1 MDNRDD
7 ILQSEKGAEAAWRGF
22 STQTLYIAGRL
33 LECDDNELE
42 FYPEQVEDLL
52 VKRGES
58 ISELV
63 QVKNLTKDLSLSDL
77 SPQKQDSFFRRCL
90 KYKDNEEIILKVVSF
105 GNVGS
110 EMLTLL
116 QADSRTETS
125 IAKKLVSYGY
135 GTEDVE
141 WLLTHLQVEKV
152 SEDVLQ
158 KNIEVEMGKYTEIAA
173 ATELAY
179 EVLIIIFINCLEKL
193 NTHQRRD
200 GRKR

>member
-63 QVKNLTKDLSLSDL
+63 YNGIV
-77 SPQKQDSFFRRCL
+77 
-90 KYKDNEEIILKVVSF
+90 I
-105 GNVGS
+105 
-110 EMLTLL
+110 
-116 QADSRTETS
+116 
-125 IAKKLVSYGY
+125 
-135 GTEDVE
+135 
-141 WLLTHLQVEKV
+141 
-152 SEDVLQ
+152 
-158 KNIEVEMGKYTEIAA
+158 
-173 ATELAY
+173 
-179 EVLIIIFINCLEKL
+179 
-193 NTHQRRD
+193 
-200 GRKR
+200 

>member
-1 MDNRDD
+1 MDNGDNV
-7 ILQSEKGAEAAWRGF
+7 LQSEKGAEAAWRGF

-33 LECDDNELE
+33 LECDDNELK

-52 VKRGES
+52 VKRGKS

-116 QADSRTETS
+116 QADSRTDTS

-135 GTEDVE
+135 TIEDVE

-158 KNIEVEMGKYTEIAA
+158 KKY
-173 ATELAY
+173 
-179 EVLIIIFINCLEKL
+179 K
-193 NTHQRRD
+193 
-200 GRKR
+200 